1 MSGKRLIF
9 AYVGRCLRSRFGEIY
24 DPFCALDGLYELA
37 ISNLIFQ
44 CTAEQLSIDHVGI
57 SSDQKVPTKSSNN
70 TTTFDHEMLSGL
82 ETQECH
88 LLD

>member
-24 DPFCALDGLYELA
+24 DPFCALDGLSELA

-44 CTAEQLSIDHVGI
+44 CTVEQLSI
-57 SSDQKVPTKSSNN
+57 
-70 TTTFDHEMLSGL
+70 MLV
-82 ETQECH
+82 
-88 LLD
+88 